1 MTILNAPSGACV
13 GKEWLAVLQRVK
25 TGISWQQFEED
36 DPQLLSYKDACG
48 VPWWLQTRHHVL
60 DSLKYILD
68 CNLSYDLTARA
79 RSTSLSSFKYLRSA
93 MSKSCPSVLQD
104 NSLNV
109 VFHTDTTR
117 YYCDEKGVARNIYSD
132 YFMECRSGSS
142 AVMEKAPVDW
152 SWETRRRRDNVYD
165 YTPEFV
171 AFRVLAKLQSHSLP
185 RSYIDF
191 MNYVEDKARQMLGEI
206 DETKWLRG
214 EIVTAYVHALADR
227 HYSEWLLGKL
237 GENVKLMIMLG
248 SIFSRSYYIT
258 RRLKESGVRVAE
270 IQHGIFPEGRSVLF
284 SPSDMVLN
292 QEDYL
297 LGLPDDYLSYGNLWS
312 ERLELPINKI
322 SIGSPYRDMR
332 LEKQTRCDKN
342 KIVVM
347 GCLHNTIDHIE
358 LVRSLKSRLPQE
370 TVLFRPHPNE
380 VNNALKL
387 LDGDSALIDSDDL
400 YNTLAHSKAV
410 ICEYSTSMFEAL
422 GLSNLVIAWRTE
434 YSEFVMPNSPFVGAR
449 TVDEIVGLLEKGN
462 SGIDHYGIE
471 ENAWSTGWRNRFEAY
486 LSSVGV

>member
-1 MTILNAPSGACV
+1 MRTHV
-13 GKEWLAVLQRVK
+13 RKEWLAILQK
-25 TGISWQQFEED
+25 AKSGISWQQFED
-36 DPQLLSYKDACG
+36 DDSQLLSFKDECG
-48 VPWWLQTRHHVL
+48 VPWWLQTRHHIL

-68 CNLSYDLTARA
+68 RNLSYDLTARV
-79 RSTSLSSFKYLRSA
+79 RSTSFSSFAYLKSA
-93 MSKSCPSVLQD
+93 MSKNHQSVLQD

-152 SWETRRRRDNVYD
+152 SWEKRRRRDNVYD

-171 AFRVLAKLQSHSLP
+171 AFRVLAKLRSHRLP
-185 RSYIDF
+185 RSYIGF
-191 MNYVEDKARQMLGEI
+191 MDYVEDKAKQMTREI
-206 DETKWLRG
+206 DSARWLRR
-214 EIVTAYVHALADR
+214 ETVTAYVHALADR
-227 HYSEWLLGKL
+227 YYSEWLIGKL

-270 IQHGIFPEGRSVLF
+270 IQHGVFPEGKSVLF
-284 SPSDMVLN
+284 SPSDMVLS

-332 LEKQTRCDKN
+332 LEKQVCCDKN

-347 GCLHNTIDHIE
+347 GCLHNTEGHID

-380 VNNALKL
+380 VNNALRL
-387 LDGDSALIDSDDL
+387 LGGDSTLIDSDDL

-422 GLSNLVIAWRTE
+422 GLSNLVIAWRTG
-434 YSEFVMPNSPFVGAR
+434 YSESVMPDSPFIGAR
-449 TVDEIVGLLEKGN
+449 TVDEIAGLLERGDN
-462 SGIDHYGIE
+462 RIDRCGIE

-486 LSSVGV
+486 LSNVGV